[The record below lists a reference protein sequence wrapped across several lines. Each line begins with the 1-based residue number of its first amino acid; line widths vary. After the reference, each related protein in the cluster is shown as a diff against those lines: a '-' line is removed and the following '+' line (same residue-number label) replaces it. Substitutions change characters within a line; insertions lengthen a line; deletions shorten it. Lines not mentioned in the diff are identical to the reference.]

1 MFFAVSKSMS
11 WFSLEQERQLGRS
24 LAEFLKKNLAPA
36 LMTERRQVL
45 SANRVSRLLEQA
57 FAMAREHKSRHGLGF
72 VGKTILA
79 KSFKSSLEDAGYPP
93 DFVTLAVEGLI
104 VELSRRTPPPQPK

>member
-1 MFFAVSKSMS
+1 MT
-11 WFSLEQERQLGRS
+11 WFSLDRERQLGSS

-36 LMTERRQVL
+36 LMAERRQVL

-57 FAMAREHKSRHGLGF
+57 FAMAREHKSRHGLGLI
-72 VGKTILA
+72 GKTIVA
-79 KSFKSSLEDAGYPP
+79 KSFKSSLEEAGYPP

-104 VELSRRTPPPQPK
+104 VELSRRAPPHHPVK